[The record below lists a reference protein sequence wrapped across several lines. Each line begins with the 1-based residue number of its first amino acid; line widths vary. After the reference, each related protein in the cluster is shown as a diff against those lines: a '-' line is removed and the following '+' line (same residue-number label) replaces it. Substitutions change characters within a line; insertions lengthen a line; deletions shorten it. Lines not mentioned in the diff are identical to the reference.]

1 MHEREG
7 NQCLQLKNSLNV
19 KTTDEKY
26 CWRYR
31 REIQLKI
38 QGESLCV
45 TVELIDASAEN
56 ILNVILGI
64 DSRQLDI
71 LYILGLKYVG
81 SVWTE
86 PRYDLEFRT
95 WSWSGP
101 KGQIGPE
108 KSWFPLI
115 VLKMPLLHILDEY
128 SLYCLT
134 WKVNKYFHEITEKI
148 ILKRSWFCRK
158 VLNFRLLTF
167 SQKQALN
174 SKSCRS
180 SPVNWNYE
188 IFENHCWRSEE
199 AISGW
204 KGV

>member
-1 MHEREG
+1 MSAAQEFSKCENYRREI
-7 NQCLQLKNSLNV
+7 QLKIQTRNTV
-19 KTTDEKY
+19 EDTDKKY
-26 CWRYR
+26 SWRYGQEIQLRYR

-38 QGESLCV
+38 QDESLCV

-86 PRYDLEFRT
+86 PRYDPEFRT

-108 KSWFPLI
+108 KVLI
-115 VLKMPLLHILDEY
+115 SPRVNVLKMPLLHILDEY
-128 SLYCLT
+128 S
-134 WKVNKYFHEITEKI
+134 I
-148 ILKRSWFCRK
+148 
-158 VLNFRLLTF
+158 
-167 SQKQALN
+167 
-174 SKSCRS
+174 
-180 SPVNWNYE
+180 
-188 IFENHCWRSEE
+188 
-199 AISGW
+199 
-204 KGV
+204 